1 LHQLASIY
9 VNTGKIEGA
18 IALYQQ
24 SLEINESIGDVQAR
38 ISHHDVQKWLISLP
52 DKRSREGQKKQSVIL
67 HNQPKVQWGL
77 GLSSFS
83 QDL

>member
-1 LHQLASIY
+1 MTIY
-9 VNTGKIEGA
+9 SSPNFSQFFT
-18 IALYQQ
+18 
-24 SLEINESIGDVQAR
+24 R